1 MLRISSILFFS
12 FLILSSACNNS
23 TGSTIASVIKSPFD
37 GHYVYPIL
45 SWAGKN
51 PAEIGCIIEK
61 HFDYRDSIFNCDH
74 NNYINKGDPC
84 VLTDAYYEGIQFPS
98 ALTSKISPLIKDIG
112 LSFENGSLQEIV
124 VTFKDSIAKNKLEE
138 LFQLPKDKVKL
149 PEDIMRID
157 YGDNIYSSDKPV
169 DTNYTKWLTITAF
182 EHISAPDMDCE

>member
-1 MLRISSILFFS
+1 MLRISGILFFS

-23 TGSTIASVIKSPFD
+23 TGSTIASVLKSRFD
-37 GHYVYPIL
+37 GHYAYPIL

-84 VLTDAYYEGIQFPS
+84 VLTGAYYEGIQFPS
-98 ALTSKISPLIKDIG
+98 TLTSKISPLIKDIG
-112 LSFENGSLQEIV
+112 LSFENGSLQEIF

-138 LFQLPKDKVKL
+138 LFQLPKDKVNL

-157 YGDNIYSSDKPV
+157 YGDNIYSSDKPI
-169 DTNYTKWLTITAF
+169 DTNYTKWLTITTI
-182 EHISAPDMDCE
+182 EHIGTTDMDCE

>member
-1 MLRISSILFFS
+1 MGR
-12 FLILSSACNNS
+12 
-23 TGSTIASVIKSPFD
+23 
-37 GHYVYPIL
+37 
-45 SWAGKN
+45 KN

-124 VTFKDSIAKNKLEE
+124 VTFKDSIAKNKVEE
-138 LFQLPKDKVKL
+138 LFKLPKDKVKL